1 MPFLSH
7 YANRLILMTEKYVQR
22 KKFKLAIEILK
33 YSLSVVL
40 LVIAVFGAAIL
51 AGMATPPPTQKSDA
65 LIVQVDVDSVRPFS
79 GTLDLVVPG
88 TVKPHREIRIA
99 SEVNGKVLKKYP
111 EFQAGSFVLSGTKLA
126 EIDAEDYKADLN
138 IVTADL
144 EQALKRIEENER
156 QIEGEQRNVELAK
169 QNYEI
174 QKRDFERTK
183 RLASALSRSEVD
195 QSRQALNDAQTNLTG
210 RQNALEL
217 LRASKTRLQSAYS
230 MAENQQKRSQLNL
243 GRVTI
248 YAPVDGV
255 IVQEM
260 VQENDFV
267 QVGSDI
273 AMFEDVAVAEVRCN
287 LTSSELA
294 WVRKNSKLSVDN
306 FSKKDLAARDIR
318 SLAYE
323 IPKTAVS
330 IYESETPDVRWEGT
344 LERFDGIGRDE
355 LTKTIPCRIII
366 PQPITKTDFGPRALV
381 RNMFVKCRIEVQ
393 TSSADTDDELLYF
406 DELALQPGNFLW
418 KVVDNKLEMAK
429 VTVVDRTEKTVE
441 GKRKGLIVVRAIDG
455 NLKRDDQVVVSPLS
469 QPTDGAEVIV
479 AGAANKRGDQTN
491 KDSQSAGQMKEASQ
505 ADTQEKPQAVSNK
518 GGRDGSVAT
527 KQAPAVQPVSVPK
540 R

>member
-1 MPFLSH
+1 
-7 YANRLILMTEKYVQR
+7 MTEKYVQR
-22 KKFKLAIEILK
+22 KKSIPVQEILK
-33 YSLSVVL
+33 YSLSAVL
-40 LVIAVFGAAIL
+40 LVVAVFGAIML

-111 EFQAGSFVLSGTKLA
+111 EFQAGSFVLGGTKLV

-138 IVTADL
+138 IIKADY
-144 EQALKRIEENER
+144 EQALKRIEENDR

-183 RLASALSRSEVD
+183 RLASALSRAEVD

-210 RQNALEL
+210 RENALEL
-217 LRASKTRLQSAYS
+217 LRASKTRLQSALS
-230 MAENQQKRSQLNL
+230 MAENQQKRSELNL

-248 YAPVDGV
+248 SAPVDGV

-260 VQENDFV
+260 VQENDYV
-267 QVGSDI
+267 GVGSDI
-273 AMFEDVAVAEVRCN
+273 AMFEDISIAEVRCN

-294 WVRKNSKLSVDN
+294 WVRKNSKLSVEN
-306 FSKKDLAARDIR
+306 LSESDLPEKDIR

-330 IYESETPDVRWEGT
+330 IFESDSPDVRWQGT

-393 TSSADTDDELLYF
+393 TSSSNGGDDLLYF

-429 VTVVDRTEKTVE
+429 VTVVDRTEKTVD

-455 NLKRDDQVVVSPLS
+455 NLKNNDQVVVSPLS
-469 QPTDGAEVIV
+469 QPTNGAEVIV
-479 AGAANKRGDQTN
+479 AGTDKQNGKDDGGLKADAEDSADDNANG
-491 KDSQSAGQMKEASQ
+491 
-505 ADTQEKPQAVSNK
+505 
-518 GGRDGSVAT
+518 GSVAKKESST
-527 KQAPAVQPVSVPK
+527 MQPVSVPK